1 MASVLDILLK
11 GSSAHSAHRDDWQV
25 TLTRNEQSPTG
36 AADFQ
41 HVVAMAQRAEWQGY
55 RINKIHRDASDLP
68 VFVSI
73 EIIE

>member
-1 MASVLDILLK
+1 MSSVLDILLK
-11 GSSAHSAHRDDWQV
+11 GSSGHHAQRDDWQV
-25 TLTRNEQSPTG
+25 TLTRVDQSPT
-36 AADFQ
+36 AAANFQ
-41 HVVAMAQRAEWQGY
+41 HVVAMAERSEWQGY